1 MADKTQIISQIRF
14 QLDQLS
20 AKNAHHEF
28 EHLCRHLARERICS
42 NIIPS
47 TGPVSA
53 GGDLGK
59 DFGTFVTYLR
69 SSPVSTST
77 FVGKIS
83 EGPIVFACSLQKKAI
98 KSKIQADVKKIMKHG
113 TEATVKSIVF
123 FCATDIP
130 IQKREKLKKWARK
143 SFSVELEIHDGQS
156 ISELLADREIF
167 WIAVQ
172 YLSIPID
179 IYPRTEQE
187 DDWYIQSLESW
198 RLKKKVRQN
207 YADFFEIKSAIRHA
221 TFEYSAKQDLPF
233 WISLL
238 RQFIHKEVPPELR
251 RSAIYEVAVAS
262 LRGLGTMNGQEEELR
277 GYFKSIPGMKRS
289 MELAD
294 VAALLNYCTGALFQN
309 KVQLTVDEITT
320 WRDQLLTKVEKELKQ
335 SRTPSQKCPLLEIR
349 GYLSLSVDPRKP
361 KHIDTEEAIELW
373 TQLIDIAKDAPLFPL
388 ERFADR
394 LTNYTRFIG
403 NSPGYDYLSQQT
415 DMLLSQRQ
423 GDFKAAEKCRDRAM
437 VFYKMGKTLRAI
449 DQLHKA
455 KVKWFAEETIEGS
468 VLSMLLISQ
477 SYEKLGLLFAAKY
490 YALASASIALMSTNP
505 EVNLLVPKAIIQAA
519 ECDYLQG
526 SWCGYLDLAET
537 GLKAYGIFSK
547 DSTNSTDVDEFYR
560 TIFHVATMIAIT
572 SVLNAGL
579 CDFLKEKTE
588 KWNIGDWLNKILPKA
603 YSVWEKLEISEIW
616 NKLEEQIQG
625 RPFGDIGVVREV
637 TWSELGITW
646 KVSWKNDFETTPVA
660 EQMIAV
666 LQILLADL
674 AGIDLCFLRTNVDI
688 NVRKDKISDIKVEP
702 IPSNIGRK
710 WQVAF
715 PIKWSEGQLSL
726 GDLQVKVLAIAITIL
741 TEISVLP
748 LAEFNKILEERFRE
762 GISMKVFVAKPY
774 EVLYTDFTT
783 KEIFDSSDRSKKCIP
798 EPRREFRIKE
808 NKKLSWVNG
817 PGPGYSKKK
826 AESFLKN
833 RYSYSLIPIR
843 HTLKRLLK
851 HTEFASTIERLRQE
865 GWLDWHLLASI
876 CNVTITYRARQRLQA
891 CTSPEAEKELYF
903 KIMNEPE
910 RKDSPPIPIHEF
922 TEDKLR
928 LALKFSMI
936 STIRILD
943 LELRQETPDFEAIEH
958 FLRHRYNYWTDDIDH
973 ADPFRFAS

>member
-1 MADKTQIISQIRF
+1 MTDKAQVISQIRF
-14 QLDQLS
+14 ELEQLS
-20 AKNAHHEF
+20 AKNAHYDF

-42 NIIPS
+42 NILPS

-53 GGDLGK
+53 GGDQGR
-59 DFGTFVTYLR
+59 DFETFVTYLQQ
-69 SSPVSTST
+69 SPIAKST

-83 EGPIVFACSLQKKAI
+83 QRPLAFACSLQKENI
-98 KSKIQADVKKIMKHG
+98 SSKIRSDVDTIMKAG
-113 TEATVKSIVF
+113 IRVEGVCY
-123 FCATDIP
+123 FCTSDIP
-130 IQKREKLKKWARK
+130 ISHRHRLISWAKKK
-143 SFSVELEIHDGQS
+143 HSIDLEIHDGQS

-167 WIAVQ
+167 WIAER
-172 YLSIPID
+172 YLGLPSE
-179 IYPRTEQE
+179 IYPRADEY
-187 DDWYIQSLESW
+187 DDWYTQTLNSW
-198 RLKKKVRQN
+198 KPRSKSRLN
-207 YADFFEIKSAIRHA
+207 YADFFEIKDAVRYA
-221 TFEYSAKQDLPF
+221 TFNDSVKQDLNF
-233 WISLL
+233 WINLL
-238 RQFIHKEVPPELR
+238 RQFIQKEVIPELR

-277 GYFKSIPGMKRS
+277 DYFKSIPEMERS
-289 MELAD
+289 TELAD
-294 VAALLNYCTGALFQN
+294 VAALLNYCIGALFRN
-309 KVQLTVDEITT
+309 KVQLTIDEITT

-361 KHIDTEEAIELW
+361 KHIDLEDAIKWW

-403 NSPGYDYLSQQT
+403 NSPRYDYLSQQT
-415 DMLLSQRQ
+415 DMLLSQRY
-423 GDFKAAEKCRDRAM
+423 GDFKAAEKCRDRAIE
-437 VFYKMGKTLRAI
+437 FYKIGKTLRAI
-449 DQLHKA
+449 NQLHKA
-455 KVKWFAEETIEGS
+455 KVKWFAEETIRGS
-468 VLSMLLISQ
+468 ILSMLLISQ

-490 YALASASIALMSTNP
+490 YALAAASIAFMSPNP
-505 EVNLLVPKAIIQAA
+505 EVKSLLPKALIQSA
-519 ECDYLQG
+519 ECDYVQG
-526 SWCGYLDLAET
+526 SWCGYLDLAEI

-547 DSTNSTDVDEFYR
+547 DSTNSTDVDEFHR

-572 SVLNAGL
+572 SVLDAGL

-603 YSVWEKLEISEIW
+603 YSVWGKLEISEIW

-674 AGIDLCFLRTNVDI
+674 AGIDLCLLRTNVDI
-688 NVRKDKISDIKVEP
+688 NVRKEKISDIKVEP

-710 WQVAF
+710 WQIAF

-741 TEISVLP
+741 TEISVLS
-748 LAEFNKILEERFRE
+748 LAEFNKILEARFRE

-774 EVLYTDFTT
+774 EVLYPDFTT
-783 KEIFDSSDRSKKCIP
+783 KDIFDSSDRSKKRIP
-798 EPRREFRIKE
+798 ELQREFRIKE
-808 NKKLSWVNG
+808 NKTLSWVNG

-843 HTLKRLLK
+843 YTLKRLLK
-851 HTEFASTIERLRQE
+851 HAEFASTIERLRQE

-876 CNVTITYRARQRLQA
+876 CNVAITYRARQRLQA
-891 CTSPEAEKELYF
+891 CTSLEAEKELYF

-910 RKDSPPIPIHEF
+910 RKDSPPIPIQEF

-928 LALKFSMI
+928 LALRFSMI

-943 LELRQETPDFEAIEH
+943 LELRQKTPDFEAIEH

-973 ADPFRFAS
+973 ADPFQFAS